1 MSIKSFQELGELWKK
16 FKENTAPKE
25 PKNDKQN

>member
-16 FKENTAPKE
+16 SKEAPKE
-25 PKNDKQN
+25 QKDAKQK

>member
-16 FKENTAPKE
+16 LNTAPKE